1 LQKSPGKFQ
10 RERTSH
16 HTPAAVVTTCLIP
29 SRKRQQHTTKASA
42 WLTGWQ
48 QTNCSYNQ
56 AWSRRHLVVS
66 LRGLF
71 PRLTA
76 AVSGLNLDRPFCTS
90 YFTCQVHCQ
99 SRRVVAASNIGFPVL
114 LMTLQT
120 RSSLNPLLSRL
131 CIMIQ
136 SFAGTMITE
145 SFRKRRLSD
154 ADEVSASHSLPP
166 CHSDDVCRH

>member
-1 LQKSPGKFQ
+1 MRSSGIGGNSVGMAPGICKNRPGTFQ

-16 HTPAAVVTTCLIP
+16 YPPAAVVTTCLIP

-48 QTNCSYNQ
+48 QTNCRSNQ

-99 SRRVVAASNIGFPVL
+99 SRRVVAASNNSCL
-114 LMTLQT
+114 A
-120 RSSLNPLLSRL
+120 N
-131 CIMIQ
+131 
-136 SFAGTMITE
+136 
-145 SFRKRRLSD
+145 D
-154 ADEVSASHSLPP
+154 AADTV
-166 CHSDDVCRH
+166 